1 MRMGI
6 CGCMGVYVCIYVCG
20 CVLCFL
26 CFCAV
31 AQIFAP
37 QARLRG
43 DPLYTA
49 ETQREMDLAFTKEST
64 KWPGTS
70 LERVPAPGGVAGGVE
85 VEVKLAVGGHY
96 GRGSASARAN
106 GLDMAKELPCPQ
118 ANSLI
123 EEIVEMN
130 EPQWE
135 ALFGAIRAAIFKE
148 FKEELNDD
156 LTIPSKKYANVKDF
170 LFGGKAGWRD
180 FLFTSP
186 EVHIQSVG
194 RRAPASRRPASG
206 GDPAADREASV
217 ALPEHYDGGRGFI
230 VLAISLWTTRVI
242 RMWLSDGTAVDM
254 QTEPGHCY
262 LANFIGVEHQV
273 LHERGGGE
281 AGRGHTSTSVLGK
294 FEAVYFARSATFRHL
309 KCANQRRLWQGVDG
323 RLCECICRA
332 YAAWEVTAAIELPSL
347 ADLRARRELQTNRLS
362 KRRRTGKSRSEL
374 RAASGALCHGLDTT
388 AIVAH
393 SAVDRPELPEAS
405 AALWHGLDK
414 QAT

>member
-1 MRMGI
+1 MSLRVRVSVCIRVWVDVRVCVGDVLLYAYEY
-6 CGCMGVYVCIYVCG
+6 VYVYMYVY
-20 CVLCFL
+20 VLCVWVFVDVWVCMCAYMCVGVFCVFL

-135 ALFGAIRAAIFKE
+135 ALFGAIRAAVLKE

-262 LANFIGVEHQV
+262 LANFVGVQHQV
-273 LHERGGGE
+273 LHAAAGAE
-281 AGRGHTSTSVLGK
+281 AGRGHTNTSWLGD
-294 FEAVYFARSATFRHL
+294 FEVVYFARSAFFRYFG
-309 KCANQRRLWQGVDG
+309 CSRPTRLSAGIEA
-323 RLCECICRA
+323 RLVACSCGA
-332 YAAWEVTAAIELPSL
+332 FTGWAATAKLVLPSL
-347 ADLRARRELQTNRLS
+347 ADLARRVELRANRCTT
-362 KRRRTGKSRSEL
+362 KRRR
-374 RAASGALCHGLDTT
+374 
-388 AIVAH
+388 
-393 SAVDRPELPEAS
+393 
-405 AALWHGLDK
+405 
-414 QAT
+414 QAEPQDES